1 MDLASAPLIHLSGFA
16 AFNALA
22 AFLIWQALK
31 AITAS
36 RDFRESDALSSARYP
51 TRASGFLV
59 GAYALAC
66 LLFQPVIRD
75 SPWSGVALCYVSLFC
90 FYSVTFIISCLA
102 AAKRPTLQSIYYA
115 VHSAMLGFFTFLLAG
130 AVAAGF

>member
-1 MDLASAPLIHLSGFA
+1 MDMLIHLSSFA
-16 AFNALA
+16 ALNAFA

-51 TRASGFLV
+51 TRASGLLV

-66 LLFQPVIRD
+66 MLFAGELRD
-75 SPWSGVALCYVSLFC
+75 DPYIGVFYLSMSLFC
-90 FYSVTFIISCLA
+90 FYSVTFIVSCVA
-102 AAKRPTLQSIYYA
+102 AFRRPTLQSIYCA
-115 VHSAMLGFFTFLLAG
+115 IHSAALGVLIFLFV
-130 AVAAGF
+130 AVVLSSGSPA